1 MVNYVKPRAVRMPRI
16 SKTETLNL
24 RIDPALKE
32 AAAQAA
38 AADRRSLTA
47 YIEKLI
53 EDDIR
58 SRPDLAQIAGGPG
71 TPKRRGAAKAK
82 R

>member
-1 MVNYVKPRAVRMPRI
+1 VPRT
-16 SKTETLNL
+16 SKTDTLNL

-32 AAAQAA
+32 AAARAA
-38 AADRRSLTA
+38 ASDRRSLTA

-58 SRPDLAQIAGGPG
+58 MRESSSPRK
-71 TPKRRGAAKAK
+71 PKKGQAA
-82 R
+82 

>member
-1 MVNYVKPRAVRMPRI
+1 MPRTG
-16 SKTETLNL
+16 KTETLNL

-32 AAAQAA
+32 AAERAA

-53 EDDIR
+53 EDDVQGR
-58 SRPDLAQIAGGPG
+58 KAAP
-71 TPKRRGAAKAK
+71 TPRKR
-82 R
+82 

>member
-1 MVNYVKPRAVRMPRI
+1 
-16 SKTETLNL
+16 L

-32 AAAQAA
+32 AAARAA
-38 AADRRSLTA
+38 ASDRRSLTA

-58 SRPDLAQIAGGPG
+58 MRESSSPRK
-71 TPKRRGAAKAK
+71 PKKGQAA
-82 R
+82 

>member
-1 MVNYVKPRAVRMPRI
+1 MPRT

-32 AAAQAA
+32 AAARAA
-38 AADRRSLTA
+38 AADRRSITA

-53 EDDIR
+53 EDDLQAR
-58 SRPDLAQIAGGPG
+58 KAAPAPR
-71 TPKRRGAAKAK
+71 KR
-82 R
+82 